1 MTETISRADL
11 LKLMDEIG
19 ERPDA
24 AQYRRLSDL
33 VMDDPVAHSLAGMD
47 PFSPEYR
54 QAAIGLYYDLRGRS
68 DGYDAARDEAN
79 TEPLTTD
86 LFRGPSPWGFQD
98 PNLAAEFLHCWGHMI
113 RRLELT
119 PGAGEAVLEY
129 GPGSGQLMLTLA
141 RLGVKAHAVD
151 IDVTA
156 LESIR
161 QQAAAMGLTVETER
175 AGFGEGFKGKT
186 FDRIVFFEAFHHAL
200 EFETLLARL
209 QKRLKPGGI
218 IVFCGEPV
226 VGHPVPA
233 VPFPWGPRLDA
244 LSIFCI
250 RRYGWMELGFTHD
263 FFVEALRRAGWR
275 AELHVFEA
283 SGRAN
288 IYTARR
294 ESELPPPEPKPE
306 PVTTPE
312 APPADGSPQTFS
324 FSYKLRWKLGRLLGL
339 PMR

>member
-1 MTETISRADL
+1 MSETISRAEL

-24 AQYRRLSDL
+24 AQYRMLSDL
-33 VMDDPVAHSLAGMD
+33 VMDDPVAQSLAGMA

-54 QAAIGLYYDLRGRS
+54 EAAVGLYYDLRGRS

-79 TEPLTTD
+79 TEPLAKD

-119 PGAGEAVLEY
+119 PGAAQSVLEY

-161 QQAAAMGLTVETER
+161 QQAKAMGLEVATER
-175 AGFGEGFKGKT
+175 AGFGEGFDGQV

-200 EFETLLARL
+200 EFESLLARL
-209 QKRLKPGGI
+209 HDRLAPGGI
-218 IVFCGEPV
+218 LVFCGEPV

-250 RRYGWMELGFTHD
+250 RRYGWMELGFTHE
-263 FFVEALRRAGWR
+263 FFVEVLRRHGWR
-275 AELHVFEA
+275 AEAHVFEA

-294 ESELPPPEPKPE
+294 ESELSPLRRASAAIASLPPP
-306 PVTTPE
+306 
-312 APPADGSPQTFS
+312 SPTRYS
-324 FSYKLRWKLGRLLGL
+324 LSYKLRWKLGKLLGL